1 MINSL
6 KKLVKGD
13 SLTVGSGLSAIHYC
27 VSENDPKSQR
37 IKVHHKLYPS
47 QDTWH
52 KYSDFI

>member
-27 VSENDPKSQR
+27 VSENDPKSER